1 MSKHT
6 VLVQVAVVAVIL
18 ACTCEAVMVGGR
30 REIDV
35 EEPEMKK
42 TLEGLTNIALKKIAS
57 KRMEAASTGQNAAA
71 ALNYSLIR
79 VVSGQS
85 QVVAGVN
92 YFLKIRMK
100 EADCKKNC
108 KIELC
113 DLTIYSRPWENKTE
127 LTDFSCQAKQSASL
141 LGGRIAVDT
150 ADENALQAVMFGVDQ
165 ISKQSNSLFH
175 QRLVSL
181 LNVQRQIVRGIKYY
195 LDFTMGQ
202 TSCMK
207 NQIKFVDEEKCP
219 IAANSRSQKCSAIV
233 IDEPWNT
240 NGPRYQLSNFSCQAN

>member
-1 MSKHT
+1 MSKQS
-6 VLVQVAVVAVIL
+6 VLIQLAVLAVIM
-18 ACTCEAVMVGGR
+18 AATCEAVMVGGR

-35 EEPEMKK
+35 EEPGMKK
-42 TLEGLTNIALKKIAS
+42 TLEELSNIALKKIAS
-57 KRMEAASTGQNAAA
+57 KRMEAGLNGQNAP

-85 QVVAGVN
+85 QIVAGVN

-100 EADCKKNC
+100 EADCKRNC

-127 LTDFSCQAKQSASL
+127 LTDFSCQAKQSAIM

-150 ADENALQAVMFGVDQ
+150 NDENALQAVMFGVDQ

-175 QRLVSL
+175 QRLISL

-219 IAANSRSQKCSAIV
+219 VAANARDQKCTAIV

-240 NGPRYQLSNFSCQAN
+240 NGPRYQLSSFSCQAN